1 MTRVVAFGPPP
12 KNIARLTEFDSQD
25 RHASV
30 LHLTWQAREYL
41 SDAER
46 SEEVSFVMRI
56 RWCEQ
61 AATALEAA
69 RSLLMFEKVPV
80 MVALDLLARA
90 CSAAKAAAANGVI
103 AESYDAV
110 NDRPIVMER
119 ARAILH
125 TEVATRQPSD
135 WERQHVSKA
144 IAIFKRA
151 AETGRQETHRALVE
165 LCELFPDAMPTE
177 E

>member
-1 MTRVVAFGPPP
+1 MTVVAFGPSP
-12 KNIARLTEFDSQD
+12 KNITRLSEFDSQD
-25 RHASV
+25 RHATV
-30 LHLTWQAREYL
+30 LYLAWQAREHL
-41 SDAER
+41 GDAER
-46 SEEVSFVMRI
+46 SEEVSFAMRI

-69 RSLLMFEKVPV
+69 RLLLTFEKVPV
-80 MVALDLLARA
+80 LVALDLLARS
-90 CSAAKAAAANGVI
+90 CSAAKAAAANGAI

-110 NDRPIVMER
+110 NSGPIVMDR
-119 ARAILH
+119 ARAILR
-125 TEVATRQPSD
+125 TEVAATRQPTD

-151 AETGRQETHRALVE
+151 AETARQETHRALVE
-165 LCELFPDAMPTE
+165 LCELFPGAMPTE